1 MIAVV
6 SLRATTESGLSIRF
20 SLLVYTLLRRFRRAN
35 SSQIYAQT
43 TVSTPGANW
52 LHGVAEYCILNSSQ
66 LAWPIGLSTTGRSVL
81 VYLSFSA
88 LPKWSDDIEKSIE
101 FLAKT
106 PNFD

>member
-43 TVSTPGANW
+43 TVSTHGANR
-52 LHGVAEYCILNSSQ
+52 LHDSILNSSPISV
-66 LAWPIGLSTTGRSVL
+66 ANWPFHDRAVGLGLLQFQR
-81 VYLSFSA
+81 
-88 LPKWSDDIEKSIE
+88 
-101 FLAKT
+101 T
-106 PNFD
+106 PEVVR

>member
-43 TVSTPGANW
+43 TVSRMEQTGFMSGRV
-52 LHGVAEYCILNSSQ
+52 LH
-66 LAWPIGLSTTGRSVL
+66 P
-81 VYLSFSA
+81 
-88 LPKWSDDIEKSIE
+88 
-101 FLAKT
+101 
-106 PNFD
+106 